1 MDKHSPGF
9 VIAGFSLFLNLVAAL
24 IRKGSLTKEEAV
36 DLFAKSRVFT
46 QRPDLF
52 PDEGDTLDLAYQV
65 IEMAEKIIWTELAQ
79 ESPSEPH

>member
-9 VIAGFSLFLNLVAAL
+9 VIAGFSLLLNLVAAL

-52 PDEGDTLDLAYQV
+52 PDESDTLDLAYQV
-65 IEMAEKIIWTELAQ
+65 IEMAEKILWTELAQ
-79 ESPSEPH
+79 ESPSEPP